1 MAMQCNSS
9 TGYGVI
15 VTFFVAVAVYPFN
28 VHVAVIV

>member
-1 MAMQCNSS
+1 VAVQRNSS

-28 VHVAVIV
+28 VHAAVTV